1 MEAKSGTAVKKP
13 PSSSMEYKL
22 LALPLG
28 ELSPQVTE
36 RALHS
41 YLPSPSSLRS
51 ATSPIGRGKGYS
63 HSMIQGQ
70 AQQIILLCL
79 LTVLFPR
86 PFTREPLIKSARA
99 VSERFFG
106 QSRYRKRRN
115 TVCISCFRYRRVDE
129 KDPLTAADDLFRGSL
144 GGSFYFSIASTAAD
158 SASVFTVSIWPLS

>member
-28 ELSPQVTE
+28 ELSPKVTE

-41 YLPSPSSLRS
+41 YLPSPSSLGHLSQRERQGVL
-51 ATSPIGRGKGYS
+51 AFHDTRTGTADYPAVPVNCLMPPPIYW
-63 HSMIQGQ
+63 
-70 AQQIILLCL
+70 
-79 LTVLFPR
+79 
-86 PFTREPLIKSARA
+86 EPLIKSARA